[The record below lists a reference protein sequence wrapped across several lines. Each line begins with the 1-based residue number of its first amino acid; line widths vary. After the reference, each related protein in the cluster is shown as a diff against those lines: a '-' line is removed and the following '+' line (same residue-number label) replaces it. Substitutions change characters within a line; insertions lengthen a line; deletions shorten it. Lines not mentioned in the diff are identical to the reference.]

1 MDDGRWAMNGGYTD
15 VGDVAVMIAMIF
27 GELVNFMRVDVG
39 DGEGWTLIPVSV

>member
-1 MDDGRWAMNGGYTD
+1 MVDGRWAMNGGYTD

-27 GELVNFMRVDVG
+27 DEFVNFMRVDVG